1 MGVDAGEDRRRS
13 AYGAR
18 AKVDGGGGWVVPCAS
33 AGRGRIQRRRGHASC
48 GREGGGVSPWS
59 RVCRG
64 EAAAAALTVGDPW
77 AGAKG
82 AREGAAAARLRD
94 PWWGRGDAWGGE
106 SLRIRRLRD
115 SKAYWTVE
123 IVGRQNQAEAAYPL
137 EP

>member
-1 MGVDAGEDRRRS
+1 VDAGEDRRRS

-82 AREGAAAARLRD
+82 
-94 PWWGRGDAWGGE
+94 
-106 SLRIRRLRD
+106 D